1 MARTFLP
8 LDAFTGSGN
17 GYHLLPFRFLR
28 FDGERELLVNEVGE
42 YLFAPVGTVAGVVG
56 RKVQFGTPLYSSL
69 KAKQFIY
76 DGSSSPNFDLLA
88 TKYRTKHEFLDGGT
102 KLHIF
107 VVTLRCDHSCHYCQ
121 VSRQTANLN
130 EYDMSLATADRSL
143 ALMMDSPGTDLT
155 LELQGGEATLAF
167 DLVTYVVDKAK
178 KLACERGK
186 NLTVVLTTNLAN
198 ITDEQLGYLKEE
210 SVKVSTSLDGPAFIH
225 NPNRPRPGNNS
236 HELAVQNIERCRQV
250 LGTEQVAALMTTT
263 QLSLAYPR
271 EIIDE
276 YVARSFH
283 SIFLRP
289 ISPYGFAVRT
299 RRRTGYEMDAFLD
312 FYKTGLDHILEINR
326 NGYHLV
332 EVYTKILLTKILTP
346 YGTGFV
352 DLQSPAGAGW
362 NVLVYNYDGD
372 VYISDE
378 SRMLAE
384 MNDFTFR
391 LGNVHQH
398 SRREIFGGDAFLEA
412 QQASCN
418 QSLPGCSDCAF
429 QTYCGSDPIFNHA
442 TQGDSFGFRPTSAFC
457 HRNMSV
463 LKHLFGM
470 IAEND
475 PDTMRI
481 FWSWLTDRSVSD
493 LGKELPA

>member
-1 MARTFLP
+1 M
-8 LDAFTGSGN
+8 N
-17 GYHLLPFRFLR
+17 
-28 FDGERELLVNEVGE
+28 
-42 YLFAPVGTVAGVVG
+42 
-56 RKVQFGTPLYSSL
+56 
-69 KAKQFIY
+69 
-76 DGSSSPNFDLLA
+76 
-88 TKYRTKHEFLDGGT
+88 
-102 KLHIF
+102 
-107 VVTLRCDHSCHYCQ
+107 
-121 VSRQTANLN
+121 
-130 EYDMSLATADRSL
+130 
-143 ALMMDSPGTDLT
+143 
-155 LELQGGEATLAF
+155 
-167 DLVTYVVDKAK
+167 
-178 KLACERGK
+178 
-186 NLTVVLTTNLAN
+186 
-198 ITDEQLGYLKEE
+198 
-210 SVKVSTSLDGPAFIH
+210 
-225 NPNRPRPGNNS
+225 
-236 HELAVQNIERCRQV
+236 
-250 LGTEQVAALMTTT
+250 
-263 QLSLAYPR
+263 
-271 EIIDE
+271 
-276 YVARSFH
+276 
-283 SIFLRP
+283 
-289 ISPYGFAVRT
+289 
-299 RRRTGYEMDAFLD
+299 AFLK

-326 NGYHLV
+326 QGYHLV

-398 SRREIFGGDAFLEA
+398 SRRDLFGGDAFLEA
-412 QQASCN
+412 QQTSCN

-463 LKHLFGM
+463 LKHLFRM

-493 LGKELPA
+493 LGTELPA